1 MVIFFDNIISY
12 NVQGK
17 TNCRKLKKDYF
28 SSMLRRILI
37 IVFFLYLY
45 AASNAQQKGI
55 QLLRKETDTAAIDFN
70 RRFALVIGNAKYE
83 KDSLRNPVNDA
94 NRVAALLE
102 KYGFKVMLR
111 NNLSRGE
118 MNRVINEFGD
128 SITTRKGV
136 SFFFYSGHGFQY
148 NAQNYL
154 LPLKTSIE
162 KETEIEDEA
171 VKLAKLL
178 DRMRQTRNGLNVVI
192 LDACRNNPFYEKLPS
207 FPKGLTDKETLP
219 GNTSVLFATTPG
231 NIALDGEGNNSPFTE
246 ALTEAVTDSIEFYQV
261 VRKVVK
267 QVKAKTKPVQQPAIT
282 GSPEDEFYFTPK
294 QSKPTL
300 HLLSIGISNYNES
313 MYNLKYARK
322 DAMDITITFRRQEGL
337 LYENINVSVLTDD
350 AATKVNILEAIS
362 QMKKKVKAGD
372 VIMLYLSGHIVSGG
386 SALAINRNEYDAIP
400 LNDSTLQS
408 FLMPTDGDFR
418 NVEKTGVN
426 IEHIRSLL
434 ADMPCKSVLFIDG
447 SYNAATAK
455 RLSTTEN
462 GVAVFAGTSPDEH
475 SFAIESDVFNNGVFT
490 YALMKG
496 ISGAADKDKMG
507 FVDLRSLQEY
517 IRKEVTKLTNN
528 MQIPTAYF
536 PSGLSNFPI
545 SKSL

>member
-1 MVIFFDNIISY
+1 
-12 NVQGK
+12 
-17 TNCRKLKKDYF
+17 
-28 SSMLRRILI
+28 MLRRSL
-37 IVFFLYLY
+37 IVFFFLCLY
-45 AASNAQQKGI
+45 AAGNAQQKGI
-55 QLLRKETDTAAIDFN
+55 QLPGQETDTTAIDFN

-94 NRVAALLE
+94 NRMAALLE

-111 NNLSRGE
+111 HNLSRRE
-118 MNRVINEFGD
+118 MNSVINEFGD
-128 SITTRKGV
+128 SITVRKGV
-136 SFFFYSGHGFQY
+136 SFFFYSGHGIQY

-162 KETEIEDEA
+162 KETDIEDEA

-192 LDACRNNPFYEKLPS
+192 LDACRNNPFYESLPS
-207 FPKGLTDKETLP
+207 LPKGLTDKEVLP

-231 NIALDGEGNNSPFTE
+231 NIALDGKGNNSPFTE

-267 QVKAKTKPVQQPAIT
+267 QVKAKTNPVQQPAIT

-294 QSKPTL
+294 RSKPAL

-313 MYNLKYARK
+313 MYNLQYARK
-322 DAMDITITFRRQEGL
+322 DAMDITMAFRRQEGL
-337 LYENINVSVLTDD
+337 LYENINVTALTDD
-350 AATKVNILEAIS
+350 AATRVNILEAIS
-362 QMKKKVKAGD
+362 QMKKQVKAGD

-386 SALAINRNEYDAIP
+386 SALGINKNEYDGKTIP

-408 FLMPTDGDFR
+408 FLMPADGDFR
-418 NVEKTGVN
+418 NVGKTGVN

-434 ADMPCKSVLFIDG
+434 ADMPCKSILFIDG
-447 SYNAATAK
+447 SYNAVTAK
-455 RLSTTEN
+455 SLSSTEN
-462 GVAVFAGTSPDEH
+462 GVAVFAGTSPDQLA
-475 SFAIESDVFNNGVFT
+475 FAIESDAFNNGVFT
-490 YALMKG
+490 YALIKG
-496 ISGAADKDKMG
+496 IGGAADNDKTG

-517 IRKEVTKLTNN
+517 IRKEVAKLTNN
-528 MQIPTAYF
+528 MQVPTAYF

-545 SKSL
+545 SKSLQ